1 MKRNA
6 HSNFLLS
13 AIALASLVM
22 ITNVQAQD
30 SNNLSKVEVTGS
42 LIKRLDTEAALPV
55 TTIKAEEFTA
65 RGITTIAD
73 VMMTLPQ
80 SLSLAPS
87 NAGAG
92 SNINLRGLGVN
103 RTLVLI
109 NGRRL
114 ANEATADGFANLDVI
129 PFSALERVEI
139 LNDGASSIYGSDAI
153 GGVVNFITKKAY
165 KGSSATAQLGQP
177 QRSGGGDQ
185 QRLSFIVGKG
195 DLEEDGFNIFAT
207 FDGHQ
212 RSRLAQSDRASL
224 SSNEAL
230 TALGRPPTAA
240 AGSYAFPANVVTN
253 NSAKTPGNPYY
264 ATGCQPPYTVPAA
277 NNTCLQ
283 NANNYNTALYGNQQ
297 ESFYVKGSLQRD
309 ADHLT
314 TIEYIRG
321 QEYINSVR
329 NPATSAPI
337 SYGATTGFASVAA
350 PVITSASSPY
360 YPGGSAGVP
369 SIAGLNGAPLTVQYA
384 APGMAATKDLQVNQ
398 RVVINDQGTAG
409 IWDYKTGFNLGVS
422 DRNISAAQGIYNA
435 QQLNAGISNGTLNP
449 FGAQSAT
456 GQSFL
461 NSIDLSGTPLRS
473 ARSSFLGVDGTISRE
488 LMKLDG
494 GPMSLALGG
503 DVHQDTNR
511 DQKLPCGLYAAPVSA
526 APTWANSSRVV
537 SAVYAELDM
546 PVTKKLTLNAAVRD
560 DRYSDVGN
568 TLNPKASFRFQPT
581 AELMFRGSAS
591 SGFRAP
597 TLSDM
602 YGYSVAGANT
612 TTSAAMDDPLLC
624 PSATPNISGTGKAV
638 AGQISSVVC
647 NAKQPLRTGA
657 NANLKPEK
665 SQTFTIGTV
674 IQPNKSTIFSVDYWH
689 INMSDMLASL
699 PQAAFMSSPGAYS
712 NLFVRNADGSLA
724 YINDTTSNLG
734 GQRVSGI
741 DLTANHQFEP
751 TSVGI
756 FKLGIDGTYL
766 TQFDNQITPGGPWTS
781 NIGQFGLAGNGTVSS
796 LPVVSFRWKHNLR
809 LQWTS
814 GNWSTMVTESYN
826 SSYMDQ
832 NTTPTPAAN
841 NHVISAYSVTN
852 LMVSYS
858 GIKNMTIMAGINNLF
873 DVMPPATNN
882 SSYPFGYLS
891 SAASPL
897 GREFLTTVTY
907 KF

>member
-1 MKRNA
+1 M
-6 HSNFLLS
+6 
-13 AIALASLVM
+13 
-22 ITNVQAQD
+22 
-30 SNNLSKVEVTGS
+30 
-42 LIKRLDTEAALPV
+42 
-55 TTIKAEEFTA
+55 
-65 RGITTIAD
+65 
-73 VMMTLPQ
+73 
-80 SLSLAPS
+80 
-87 NAGAG
+87 
-92 SNINLRGLGVN
+92 
-103 RTLVLI
+103 
-109 NGRRL
+109 
-114 ANEATADGFANLDVI
+114 
-129 PFSALERVEI
+129 
-139 LNDGASSIYGSDAI
+139 
-153 GGVVNFITKKAY
+153 
-165 KGSSATAQLGQP
+165 
-177 QRSGGGDQ
+177 
-185 QRLSFIVGKG
+185 
-195 DLEEDGFNIFAT
+195 
-207 FDGHQ
+207 
-212 RSRLAQSDRASL
+212 
-224 SSNEAL
+224 
-230 TALGRPPTAA
+230 
-240 AGSYAFPANVVTN
+240 
-253 NSAKTPGNPYY
+253 
-264 ATGCQPPYTVPAA
+264 
-277 NNTCLQ
+277 
-283 NANNYNTALYGNQQ
+283 
-297 ESFYVKGSLQRD
+297 
-309 ADHLT
+309 
-314 TIEYIRG
+314 
-321 QEYINSVR
+321 
-329 NPATSAPI
+329 
-337 SYGATTGFASVAA
+337 
-350 PVITSASSPY
+350 
-360 YPGGSAGVP
+360 
-369 SIAGLNGAPLTVQYA
+369 
-384 APGMAATKDLQVNQ
+384 
-398 RVVINDQGTAG
+398 
-409 IWDYKTGFNLGVS
+409 
-422 DRNISAAQGIYNA
+422 
-435 QQLNAGISNGTLNP
+435 
-449 FGAQSAT
+449 
-456 GQSFL
+456 
-461 NSIDLSGTPLRS
+461 
-473 ARSSFLGVDGTISRE
+473 
-488 LMKLDG
+488 
-494 GPMSLALGG
+494 
-503 DVHQDTNR
+503 
-511 DQKLPCGLYAAPVSA
+511 
-526 APTWANSSRVV
+526 
-537 SAVYAELDM
+537 
-546 PVTKKLTLNAAVRD
+546 RD

-581 AELMFRGSAS
+581 TELMFRGSAS

-689 INMSDMLASL
+689 INMSDMLASV